1 MCHLGESLML
11 HPCRCGNSDGLQGGV
26 EMVISAFQKSKFLWQ
41 GIRSGSAMPS
51 HMSATEVAN
60 RAPLGARTDNFA
72 FWWLIIMAG
81 LVGIMV
87 LIGGVTRLTGSGLS
101 MVEWRPLMGTLPPLT
116 TAEWDR
122 VYQLYVNSPEYS
134 EFNYGMDLAGFKTIF
149 FWEYV
154 HRLWGRLLGIA
165 FVIPFVWLI
174 IRGRV
179 PNGFG
184 GRLLLLLILGGLQG
198 VIGWWMVRS
207 GLTADATV
215 SQYRL
220 AVHLGMALVI
230 FALLLWTAFDI
241 RYGRADFP
249 AGHAGGTLLI
259 VALTI
264 LAGAL
269 VAGMDAGLLYNHY
282 PMMGDGLVPV
292 EYGEMGLRDAFENP
306 ASAQFHHRWIA
317 ALAVLAVVTLVAKAR
332 RQPASRGPAT
342 LALLL
347 VFGQFALGIA
357 VLLHG
362 VPVSLGAMHQTGAVL
377 LLGSVI
383 WTAHRMVR

>member
-1 MCHLGESLML
+1 ML
-11 HPCRCGNSDGLQGGV
+11 SQ
-26 EMVISAFQKSKFLWQ
+26 
-41 GIRSGSAMPS
+41 
-51 HMSATEVAN
+51 MSATEVAN
-60 RAPLGARTDNFA
+60 RAPLGARTDSFA
-72 FWWLIIMAG
+72 FWWLITMAG

-101 MVEWRPLMGTLPPLT
+101 MVEWRPLMGTLPPLSA
-116 TAEWDR
+116 AEWQR
-122 VYQLYVNSPEYS
+122 VYELYLASPEYQ

-149 FWEYV
+149 FWEYF
-154 HRLWGRLLGIA
+154 HRLWGRLLGLA
-165 FVIPFVWLI
+165 FAIPFLMLI

-184 GRLLLLLILGGLQG
+184 GRLFGLLILGGLQG
-198 VIGWWMVRS
+198 VIGWWMVKS

-230 FALLLWTAFDI
+230 LALLLWTAFDI
-241 RYGRADFP
+241 RHGRAMMP
-249 AGHAGGTLLI
+249 RGHAAGTLGL
-259 VALTI
+259 VMVTI

-269 VAGMDAGLLYNHY
+269 VAGMDAGLLYNQY
-282 PMMGDGLVPV
+282 PLMGDGLIPV
-292 EYGEMGLRDAFENP
+292 EYGDDGMFDAFENP

-317 ALAVLAVVTLVAKAR
+317 ALAVLAVITLALRGR
-332 RQPASRGPAT
+332 RYPASRTPAT
-342 LALLL
+342 LAL
-347 VFGQFALGIA
+347 VFVLAQFVLGIA

-377 LLGSVI
+377 LLASLV
-383 WTAHRMVR
+383 WTAHRMPR